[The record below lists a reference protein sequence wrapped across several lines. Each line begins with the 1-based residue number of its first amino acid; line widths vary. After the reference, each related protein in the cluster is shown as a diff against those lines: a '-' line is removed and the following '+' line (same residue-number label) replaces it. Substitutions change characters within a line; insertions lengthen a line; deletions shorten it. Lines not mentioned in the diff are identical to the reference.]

1 MLLAIDLDQQ
11 SGFPRSWPRMR
22 HLLWG
27 CPYLPSLEFEAAACP
42 LCGGLICRLAT
53 HPFNR

>member
-1 MLLAIDLDQQ
+1 
-11 SGFPRSWPRMR
+11 MR

-42 LCGGLICRLAT
+42 FAVASFVGLRRI
-53 HPFNR
+53 H